1 MKNVEILILEV
12 KFWPV
17 KFSIFWIFKYFK
29 KIGDNLKITEFVT
42 KVNFKYS
49 HVRIIIIFTW
59 FFDENFWKFERHVL
73 QTRHIWHFRKYEFQ
87 GKWPSWVCKKIL
99 NRTQKLTKL
108 ILNAANK
115 LINHWTWKL
124 SPRVYQFFNQQ
135 LYPNMFTW
143 KKWVGSVYYVL

>member
-42 KVNFKYS
+42 IVNFKYS
-49 HVRIIIIFTW
+49 HVRIVIIFILHVI
-59 FFDENFWKFERHVL
+59 FWKFERHVL

-115 LINHWTWKL
+115 LINHWTWTV
-124 SPRVYQFFNQQ
+124 SPRVYQFFNH
-135 LYPNMFTW
+135 Y
-143 KKWVGSVYYVL
+143 